1 MKKGLK
7 ITLLSIVLLFVGGR
21 VNYNH
26 TKINRSGTIL
36 LKAVDEDRVYT
47 YEEDEE
53 EPVAVDDII
62 SEEEESALEEVKAWL
77 SDHLDAQMVAN
88 IITWVSEAG
97 VLAALLAIYI
107 KYRKFKGKTIEDLV
121 VLTKKEV
128 GKHLKE
134 SFDGLSADS
143 IASII
148 KSIDGLE
155 HSVETIMKVLV
166 LMQDSTRSGK
176 VALLDFLGTKT
187 NNQEIKDKAE
197 EVMVDIEKETQK
209 EEEVKDA
216 VSGDYEKIF

>member
-26 TKINRSGTIL
+26 TQINRSGTIL